1 MLLYVLLN
9 QSLKPPFAEIKI
21 NSEIEWKE
29 AQLNDVTF

>member
-9 QSLKPPFAEIKI
+9 QSLKSPFAEIKI

-29 AQLNDVTF
+29 AQLNDVIF